1 MPKNAEKEIDDM
13 ILTRYACYL
22 IAQNGDSSK
31 EPIAFAQTYFAIQ
44 TRQAELIAER
54 IAEIERVKAR
64 KKLSEIEK
72 ELSSVIYKQTGGN
85 QNFALIR
92 SK

>member
-1 MPKNAEKEIDDM
+1 MPKNAEKEIDDIM
-13 ILTRYACYL
+13 LTRYACYL

-31 EPIAFAQTYFAIQ
+31 EPIAFAQTYFAMQ
-44 TRQAELIAER
+44 TRQAELITER
-54 IAEIERVKAR
+54 IADLERIKAR
-64 KKLSEIEK
+64 KKLSETEK
-72 ELSSVIYKQTGGN
+72 ELSSVIYQQTGGN